1 MNHKPGPTFWKKEF
15 AWSYSTVERLA
26 IAKTKRLGN
35 IFREYAR
42 YCTVH
47 GVQYIF
53 KDNSSVIER
62 CAWLIIVLTSFVC
75 ASILVHTMWLKFNS
89 SPTVT
94 AVKDTHLALY
104 SLPFPAVNVCP
115 MDKIKRLVAHKYVAD
130 RINVSYQESELDNFL
145 NALTLFQHP
154 LYSRMLHYINN
165 GIGGFFSKLTT
176 INITDF
182 MLQVMP
188 TCNEVFNAC
197 FWIGHSYNC
206 CDLFSLQRSEEGFCY
221 SFNSL
226 TSVKKSAC
234 PMFSTLETET
244 DTAYTNS
251 TNWEC
256 VLRRNTAAGST
267 SGLQIFFK
275 QFAKSER
282 LINASIITGQP
293 AVRVQVFYV
302 NEYPESG
309 MGSIVTAKK
318 GTKLSIMVK
327 PFVTIST
334 DRIKHL
340 PVVER
345 FCYFPDEQHLSVSR
359 SYTQKSCLIECRL
372 NYLHRKCDCRP
383 YYFNMLD
390 NRIPICNSTQL
401 LCIAQHNSE
410 LRFYSPPIGNIRG
423 FLLTEMKSPLNCSQ
437 CLPTCHESVFDLDVD
452 YSLDSLPLTRNS
464 YGSVDIFY
472 RNEGAVKYERD
483 VTFGWIDLLVSFGG
497 IAGLFLGF
505 SLLTIIEFVY
515 WGIKFL
521 IYQYNKPS
529 SSTNK
534 ITPKY

>member
-1 MNHKPGPTFWKKEF
+1 MNPKPEPMFWKKEF

-26 IAKTKRLGN
+26 ISKSKQLGN

-53 KDNSSVIER
+53 KDNSSLIER
-62 CAWLIIVLTSFVC
+62 CAWLVIVLTSFVC
-75 ASILVHTMWLKFNS
+75 ASMLVHTMWLKFNS

-115 MDKIKRLVAHKYVAD
+115 MDKIKRSVAYKYVAD

-145 NALTLFQHP
+145 NVLTLFQHP
-154 LYSRMLHYINN
+154 LYSRMLYYLNN
-165 GIGGFFSKLTT
+165 EKSGFLPKLTT

-182 MLQVMP
+182 MLHVLP

-197 FWIGHSYNC
+197 YWIGHSYNC

-226 TSVKKSAC
+226 TSVKKSQC
-234 PMFSTLETET
+234 PMFSTLDT
-244 DTAYTNS
+244 DTDMTQTNS
-251 TNWEC
+251 TTWEC

-275 QFAKSER
+275 QFNKSER

-340 PVVER
+340 PLTER
-345 FCYFPDEQHLSVSR
+345 FCYFPDEQHLSVSK

-372 NYLHRKCDCRP
+372 NYLHRKCGCRP

-410 LRFYSPPIGNIRG
+410 LRFYSPPIGNTRG
-423 FLLTEMKSPLNCSQ
+423 FQVTEMKSPLNCSQ

-452 YSLDSLPLTRNS
+452 YSLDSLPLTRHS

-529 SSTNK
+529 SSNK

>member
-1 MNHKPGPTFWKKEF
+1 MNSNKPPPKPTFWQKEF
-15 AWSYSTVERLA
+15 VWSYSTIERLA
-26 IAKTKRLGN
+26 VMKSRRLGN
-35 IFREYAR
+35 ILREYAR

-53 KDNSSVIER
+53 KDNSNIIER
-62 CAWLIIVLTSFVC
+62 CAWLFIVLTSFVC

-115 MDKIKRLVAHKYVAD
+115 MDKIKRSVAYSYVTA
-130 RINVSYQESELDNFL
+130 RINDSYRENEMDNFL
-145 NALTLFQHP
+145 NVLTLFQHP
-154 LYSRMLHYINN
+154 LYNRMLYYLNS
-165 GIGGFFSKLTT
+165 GIDNFLTKLTS

-182 MLQVMP
+182 MLTVMP
-188 TCNEVFNAC
+188 TCDEVFKAC

-206 CDLFSLQRSEEGFCY
+206 CELFSLQRSEEGFCY

-226 TSVKKSAC
+226 TSIKKNDC
-234 PMFSTLETET
+234 TLET
-244 DTAYTNS
+244 DMDGNPNNI
-251 TNWEC
+251 NWEC

-267 SGLQIFFK
+267 SGLQIFFNNFK
-275 QFAKSER
+275 ESER
-282 LINASIITGQP
+282 LVNASLITGKP
-293 AVRVQVFYV
+293 AVRVQVFFV

-309 MGSIVTAKK
+309 MGSIVTADN

-334 DRIKHL
+334 DAIRHL
-340 PVVER
+340 PVEER
-345 FCYFPDEQHLSVSR
+345 FCYFPDEKHLSMSK

-372 NYLHRKCDCRP
+372 NYLHEKCHCRP

-390 NRIPICNSTQL
+390 NRIPVCNSTQL
-401 LCIAQHNSE
+401 LCIAKHNSE
-410 LRFYSPPIGNIRG
+410 LRFFSPPIGNIRG

-437 CLPTCHESVFDLDVD
+437 CLPTCHESVYDLDVD

-464 YGSVDIFY
+464 FGSVDIFY

-505 SLLTIIEFVY
+505 SLLTIIEFIY
-515 WGIKFL
+515 WAIKLL
-521 IYQYNKPS
+521 IYQYNMYS
-529 SSTNK
+529 ASRNK
-534 ITPKY
+534 ISPGY